1 MKESSHDRC
10 TARPTRP
17 STADGPTGPSGEL
30 PASYAPDVVHEAV
43 EAVIVA
49 DRSGVIRRWNPSAAR
64 MFGCSA
70 EEAVGRPVDLIVP
83 QELRAAHWGGYRH
96 AVFRGVLAEPG
107 DLAAAPAVHRDG
119 TRLSVEFHA
128 TLLHDDRGQV
138 YGVAAVL
145 RDVTAGTLVLRW
157 TCPSRRRGTVRWSST
172 AVAGC

>member
-1 MKESSHDRC
+1 MTDAPP
-10 TARPTRP
+10 ARPAVP
-17 STADGPTGPSGEL
+17 ATAEGTTGPFGEL
-30 PASYAPDVVHEAV
+30 PAFYAQDVLHEAV

-64 MFGCSA
+64 MFGYSA
-70 EEAVGRPVDLIVP
+70 EEAVGQPVDLIVP

-107 DLAAAPAVHRDG
+107 KLAAAPAVHKDG

-128 TLLHDDRGQV
+128 TLLHDDRGHV

-145 RDVTAGTLVLRW
+145 RDVTAG
-157 TCPSRRRGTVRWSST
+157 
-172 AVAGC
+172 AD